1 MPISSVSAVI
11 ALRFEIA
18 MNLVKKS
25 LDANQNSSAVTW
37 GYFFLRVS
45 AGLMIFYIHGLHKLE
60 AGLEYM
66 RDGKPWKLLE
76 EVAGMHAP
84 APVASAWAATIIQF
98 VCSLFIVGGLFT
110 RLNAVLLTGALSGAI
125 LQNVLA
131 GRDPQLAILYTL
143 VVVTIALVG
152 GGRFSLDAVLN
163 KRCGHVGQGTA

>member
-1 MPISSVSAVI
+1 MGTFHPARFGRLDDFLHSRLAQIGGRPRVHARRQALEITGGSRGNACTRAV
-11 ALRFEIA
+11 
-18 MNLVKKS
+18 V
-25 LDANQNSSAVTW
+25 
-37 GYFFLRVS
+37 
-45 AGLMIFYIHGLHKLE
+45 
-60 AGLEYM
+60 
-66 RDGKPWKLLE
+66 
-76 EVAGMHAP
+76 
-84 APVASAWAATIIQF
+84 SAWAATIIQL